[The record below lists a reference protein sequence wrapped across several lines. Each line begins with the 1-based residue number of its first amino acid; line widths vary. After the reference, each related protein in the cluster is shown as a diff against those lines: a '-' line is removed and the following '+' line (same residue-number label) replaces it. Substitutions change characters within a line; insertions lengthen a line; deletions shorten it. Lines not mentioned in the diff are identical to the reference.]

1 VQKVEEIK
9 HEIEELPETE
19 FIELRRWIAEKDWQK
34 WDEEIE
40 SDSDLGKLDFLISE
54 AKKEKEK

>member
-1 VQKVEEIK
+1 MQKVEEIK